1 MSATSTQP
9 ILYWPFLVYGGMVCA
24 LVAGMLLLSAGIG
37 PRHRE
42 RVTGEAYESGLPP
55 TGTGHMRLSIKFFL
69 IAILFVIFDLELV
82 YLFAWAISIHEVG
95 WPGFIGVLLF
105 VFILAVALIYE
116 WRMGSLEW
124 TQRSIDQRLNER
136 RAAMAK
142 RWKEA
147 GEA

>member
-1 MSATSTQP
+1 MSALPSLPT
-9 ILYWPFLVYGGMVCA
+9 LYWPFLVYGGMVCA
-24 LVAGMLLLSAGIG
+24 LVAGMLLLSAWIG

-55 TGTGHMRLSIKFFL
+55 TGTGRLRLSIQFFL

-95 WPGFIGVLLF
+95 WSGFVGVLVF
-105 VFILAVALIYE
+105 VGILAVALIYE
-116 WRMGSLEW
+116 WRMGSLDW
-124 TQRSIDQRLNER
+124 TQRSIDQRLHER

-142 RWKEA
+142 RRKEA